1 MSRRGLP
8 RVAPRALWALA
19 AAALA
24 LPDAGCNSNE
34 AGPVAKEPPDAGPG
48 DGGDANPGNGNPT
61 GGNAAGGSAGQDDPG
76 ASTGGAAELPPP
88 EEPPPSTPCNGN
100 DAYCSLRYDETCFAA
115 THDSAANAAKFWEYP
130 TQDQTIREQLN
141 YGIRALM
148 LSVYDD
154 GGVATVCR
162 GRCDEGNV
170 PLSVVLGDVATFFDE
185 NPREVVTLLLD
196 GELPAERLADE
207 LRAAYLD
214 GLALPHAAD
223 DAWPTLEEMIDSGQ
237 RLVVFAATPD
247 EGPAWLLDRQAYVWE
262 TDKDWPSVSA
272 MNCNPEI
279 GNVSRPLYLVHH
291 NLVGSDAEGSA
302 SGGMGGA
309 GGQPSETEDPSI
321 ALAAEA
327 NEFSVVTE
335 RLQYCET
342 QHRHVPSF
350 VAVDFSRVGDAQGA
364 TQVMNRVRAP

>member
-1 MSRRGLP
+1 MSRRGLR

-19 AAALA
+19 AAALV
-24 LPDAGCNSNE
+24 LPDAGCDSN
-34 AGPVAKEPPDAGPG
+34 ARGPVAKAPPHWGPG
-48 DGGDANPGNGNPT
+48 EGGDGNPGSGNPT
-61 GGNAAGGSAGQDDPG
+61 GGNAAGGSAGEDEPG
-76 ASTGGAAELPPP
+76 ASSSGGAVELPPP

-100 DAYCSLRYDETCFAA
+100 DGYCSLRYDETCFAA
-115 THDSAANAAKFWEYP
+115 THDSAANSAKFWQHP
-130 TQDQTIREQLN
+130 AQDQAVREQLN
-141 YGIRALM
+141 YGVRALM
-148 LSVYDD
+148 LSIFDD

-162 GRCDEGNV
+162 GSCDEGNV

-185 NPREVVTLLLD
+185 NPREVLTLLLD

-214 GLALPHAAD
+214 GLALPQTAE
-223 DAWPTLEEMIDSGQ
+223 DAWPTLEEMIESGQ

-247 EGPAWLLDRQAYVWE
+247 AGPAWLLDRQAFIWE
-262 TDKDWPSVSA
+262 TAKDWPSVSR
-272 MNCNPEI
+272 MNCNPAI
-279 GNVSRPLYLVHH
+279 GDVSRPLYLVHH
-291 NLVGSDAEGSA
+291 NLVGGDGEE
-302 SGGMGGA
+302 SGGMGGG
-309 GGQPSETEDPSI
+309 GGQPSETVDAPL